1 VYLNLFKNR
10 IFGLLGLALLAACG
24 IALVNLDPFT
34 PRGKVP
40 KRDRMDLAWQHEFDI
55 TRDPNTLTVPR
66 ERLIA
71 AYEYTRTLQQSANR
85 MAGGLT
91 GVVWTERGP
100 KNVSGRTRSLIISS
114 LDPSGQ
120 TIFAAGVGG
129 GLWKTTNIS
138 SSTPNWTPVNDFF
151 ANIAITTIA
160 QDPSD
165 GQLIYFGTGEGWSN
179 ADAIRGD
186 GIWRSTDG
194 GVTFTQMAGTGNN
207 ANYHYVNKLVVHPT
221 TGDVYAATNSGLFRF
236 LKSTSTWSKVLGNGS
251 GATINSMADVEIAAD
266 GAIIAATGA
275 GFAGA
280 DGVYRSASGNLG
292 TFTKLNPGGN
302 GFPTSGFHRI
312 EIACAPSNAAVIYAM
327 VHSSA
332 NQGLLNIY
340 KSTDTGANWTTCTK
354 PSDADPGIA
363 SDLTRG
369 QAWYDLSM
377 AVDPGNSN
385 TLFVGGIDIFKST
398 NGGNSWQQLTHWY
411 GGFTYQ
417 NVHADQHAVV
427 FRNSSEVYFTNDGG
441 VFRSTNGGTTITFAG
456 TNFNVT
462 QYYACAINPVLG
474 SNKHLAGAQDN
485 GSQQYSVPGI
495 NNTVE
500 VTGGDGAYCHI
511 DQLNANLQFTSYVYN
526 NYYRS
531 TDGGNTFS
539 SIRNN
544 NLGSFINP
552 TNFDALNK
560 IFYGCYE
567 LGQYTRLLNAGSS
580 TTWDN
585 IAISAFNG
593 GRVSAITC
601 SPVTNYRVFFG
612 LRNGRVVRVD
622 NAHTASPTGTV
633 INGTGT
639 GYPIFGSTTISSIAI
654 EKDDDNHLLVTV
666 SNYGANSVY
675 ETKNGGVLWQ
685 LVEGNLPDMPVRFAL
700 FNPLDSSSAMIATE
714 LGVWTTDNLS
724 GTSTVWGPTN
734 TGLANV
740 RTDML
745 QMRSS
750 DNVVLAATHGRG
762 LYSTDYF
769 SPAYPEFIADRI
781 VAYKNKPIQFTDGSV
796 KATSWNWNFGDAT
809 TSTLQNPVKSYA
821 NPGVYAV
828 TLQINGNAGLV
839 KTRTSYITVLPD
851 RGTPYTPANGG
862 SFDLNPND
870 FASEYTGGTIWQRGS
885 SAVTN
890 KNGTRSGSF
899 AWVTN
904 LAGNYSDNAEA
915 ILYTPNFSCVASGTY
930 TLKFY
935 RKNRFEIGYDG
946 YRVEYSLDKGD
957 TWNILGT
964 TASAGWHDYANPGT
978 TSFPAGEPYFNS
990 DNRTSFVLAQRDVSF
1005 LAGNANV
1012 AFRFVFRSDESVSDA
1027 GVAIDDFELIGP
1039 NNTQLPVTLGSFTG
1053 QRKAADNILSWN
1065 TFSEIDNKGF
1075 SVERS
1080 YDGLKFEPIAFV
1092 NGAGTTSVLH
1102 EYSYTDR
1109 NILSGITYYRL
1120 MQVDF
1125 DGDYAYSRTIALSGN
1140 AKSDA
1145 GVRLFPVP
1153 VRSTLN
1159 LLFTDVPEEEVTV
1172 TIYDAAGALKYRAKL
1187 AVSGAG
1193 ISIPMEDKNMSQGAY
1208 VLSVEA
1214 DGKRFSERFI
1224 KY

>member
-1 VYLNLFKNR
+1 MYRNLFINR
-10 IFGLLGLALLAACG
+10 IFGLLTLALLAACG

-71 AYEYTRTLQQSANR
+71 AYEYTRFLQQSANR
-85 MAGGLT
+85 MAGALS

-100 KNVSGRTRSLIISS
+100 KNVSGRTRSVLISS

-120 TIFAAGVGG
+120 TVLAAGVGG

-138 SSTPNWTPVNDFF
+138 SATPNWTPVNDFF

-165 GQLIYFGTGEGWSN
+165 GQTIYFGTGEGWSN

-194 GVTFTQMAGTGNN
+194 GTTFTQMAGTGSNS
-207 ANYHYVNKLVVHPT
+207 NYYYVNKLVVHPA
-221 TGDVYAATNSGLFRF
+221 TGDLYAATNAGLFRF
-236 LKSTSTWSKVLGNGS
+236 LKSTSTWSKVLGSGTGS
-251 GATINSMADVEIAAD
+251 TINSMADVEIAAD

-275 GFAGA
+275 GFPGA
-280 DGVYRSASGNLG
+280 DGIYRSTSGNSG
-292 TFTKLNPGGN
+292 SFTKLNPGGN
-302 GFPTSGFHRI
+302 GFPTTGFHRI

-327 VHSSA
+327 VHNSA
-332 NQGLLNIY
+332 NDGLLNIY
-340 KSTDTGANWTTCTK
+340 KSVDTGANWTTCTK
-354 PSDADPGIA
+354 PADADPGIA
-363 SDLTRG
+363 SDLTRR
-369 QAWYDLSM
+369 QAWYDLSI

-385 TLFVGGIDIFKST
+385 VLIVGGIDLFKST
-398 NGGNSWQQLTHWY
+398 NGGNNWQQLTHWY
-411 GGFTYQ
+411 GGFNYQ

-441 VFRSTNGGTTITFAG
+441 IYRSTDGGTTITFAG

-462 QYYACAINPVLG
+462 QYYACAIHPELG
-474 SNKHLAGAQDN
+474 SNKHLAGSQDN
-485 GSQQYSVPGI
+485 GSQQYSTPGI

-531 TDGGNTFS
+531 TDGGNTFN

-544 NLGSFINP
+544 NNGSFINP
-552 TNFDALNK
+552 TDFDDVNK
-560 IFYGCYE
+560 VFYGSY
-567 LGQYTRLLNAGSS
+567 LPGNYTRLVNAGSS
-580 TTWDN
+580 STWAN
-585 IAISAFNG
+585 VSITAFG
-593 GRVSAITC
+593 GASVTAVTC
-601 SPVTNYRVFFG
+601 SPVTPNRVFFG
-612 LRNGRVVRVD
+612 CNNGRVVRVD
-622 NAHTASPTGTV
+622 NAQSATPTELTINPSSPMLGNV
-633 INGTGT
+633 
-639 GYPIFGSTTISSIAI
+639 SVSCIAV
-654 EKDDDNHLLVTV
+654 ENDDDNHLLVTY
-666 SNYGANSVY
+666 SNYGWTSVW
-675 ETKNGGVLWQ
+675 ETKNGGSTWTA
-685 LVEGNLPDMPVRFAL
+685 VEGNLPDMPVRFAL

-714 LGVWTTDNLS
+714 LGVWTTDNIS
-724 GTSTVWGPTN
+724 GASTVWGPTN

-745 QMRSS
+745 QIRSS
-750 DNVVLAATHGRG
+750 DNVVIAATHGRG
-762 LYSTDYF
+762 LFSTDYF
-769 SPAYPEFIADRI
+769 SPAYAEFIADHI

-796 KATSWNWNFGDAT
+796 KATSWSWNFGDAT
-809 TSTLQNPVKSYA
+809 TSTLKNPVKSYA
-821 NPGVYAV
+821 NPGVYTV

-870 FASEYTGGTIWQRGS
+870 FAGEYTGGTIWQRGS
-885 SAVTN
+885 SAVAN

-904 LAGNYSDNAEA
+904 LSGSYSDNAEA
-915 ILYTPNFSCVASGTY
+915 ILYTPNFNCVASGTY
-930 TLKFY
+930 TLRFY
-935 RKNRFEIGYDG
+935 RKNKFEIGYDG
-946 YRVEYSLDKGD
+946 YRVEYSLNKGD

-964 TASAGWHDYANPGT
+964 TGASWYDYANPGT

-990 DNRTSFVLAQRDVSF
+990 DKNNFTLAQQDVSF

-1012 AFRFVFRSDESVSDA
+1012 AFRFVFKSDELVVEA
-1027 GVAIDDFELIGP
+1027 GVSIDDFELIGP
-1039 NNTQLPVTLGSFTG
+1039 NNTQLPVTLGTFTG

-1065 TFSEIDNKGF
+1065 TFSEINNKGF

-1092 NGAGTTSVLH
+1092 NGAGTTSVLQ

-1145 GVRLFPVP
+1145 WVRLFPVP

-1208 VLSVEA
+1208 VLSIEA